1 MYSTLQSR
9 VSNKQSF
16 YSHSFDSLL
25 KHSLIKCNV
34 LGSFLFCKCILTYFY
49 FATDNLL
56 FYYMLK
62 KHSLLWLKKWNKLVN
77 LTLFSG
83 AMPTPGGLLMM
94 WKKSGFYQLTMK
106 AQLWLEQKKLFA
118 DLKKN
123 SKMSRVSLHYLGFFS
138 GHPSIIFFSVH
149 SQNDNKFLTWYF

>member
-1 MYSTLQSR
+1 MFKAPFFF
-9 VSNKQSF
+9 VSGF
-16 YSHSFDSLL
+16 
-25 KHSLIKCNV
+25 
-34 LGSFLFCKCILTYFY
+34 LTYFY

-83 AMPTPGGLLMM
+83 AMPTPGGLLM
-94 WKKSGFYQLTMK
+94 WKKSGFYQLTMR

-118 DLKKN
+118 DLKQS
-123 SKMSRVSLHYLGFFS
+123 SKMSRVSLHCLGFFLNIPQLS
-138 GHPSIIFFSVH
+138 SFLSTLKMII
-149 SQNDNKFLTWYF
+149 NFLLHISKQFNWRKNLIN